1 MKFYV
6 LSGESDWRTISESID
21 QTKEKGKMSSI
32 MDKSKLPTKM
42 FLRSNSFQKLCSLAH
57 PMRLRGFKSNR
68 EALKSVFE
76 SLIVTT
82 RGVIQSVTH
91 RILCLLFLTPFTK
104 LLLLSRPLQGLV
116 DAVATASSKD
126 GRLNTVRLILKLTLS
141 TIVSTDKKP
150 QSADVRFD
158 NELRLSEDDSTSP
171 TGTTTTTPNAPECPR
186 NHRPEPSVAEMAVQ
200 TDPEP
205 EPEPEF
211 FDCKEPPAERLKSC
225 QFLESTLLPKRTPRR
240 RSGQLAAAAVYGCVL
255 CCAVQLSALVYLL
268 SGDAV
273 RFPPGLIFLM
283 FSLAYIGFVMTRIFT
298 CSTSDESDIRSKL
311 ATKKKSEQDI
321 QGGTSKAL
329 VVATVPE
336 GAIRKLGNPK
346 GGLHPILAAVSKR
359 ILATLLQFQQPHEKT
374 SSPTPRQSRS
384 ATRTRMLLCADDKT
398 ISKVKIL

>member
-1 MKFYV
+1 
-6 LSGESDWRTISESID
+6 
-21 QTKEKGKMSSI
+21 
-32 MDKSKLPTKM
+32 MDRSKLPTKM

-82 RGVIQSVTH
+82 RGVIQSVTY
-91 RILCLLFLTPFTK
+91 RILCFLFLTPFTK

-116 DAVATASSKD
+116 DAVAAASSSKD
-126 GRLNTVRLILKLTLS
+126 GGQDDGDGASTGNRLNTVRLILKLTLS
-141 TIVSTDKKP
+141 MIVSTDKQNP
-150 QSADVRFD
+150 QPEDVRFD
-158 NELRLSEDDSTSP
+158 NELRLSEEDSSSP
-171 TGTTTTTPNAPECPR
+171 TSTTLKTSECPT
-186 NHRPEPSVAEMAVQ
+186 HRTEPSVAEMAVQ
-200 TDPEP
+200 TDDLVPV

-211 FDCKEPPAERLKSC
+211 FDCKEPPAARSC
-225 QFLESTLLPKRTPRR
+225 KFLESSLLLLPRPRPPR
-240 RSGQLAAAAVYGCVL
+240 RSGRRLAAAAAIYGCIL

-273 RFPPGLIFLM
+273 RFPPGLIFLILA
-283 FSLAYIGFVMTRIFT
+283 LAYIGFIMTRIFT
-298 CSTSDESDIRSKL
+298 SSASTDSDIRSKL
-311 ATKKKSEQDI
+311 ATKKKSNQEDI

-336 GAIRKLGNPK
+336 GAIRKRDHHHPK
-346 GGLHPILAAVSKR
+346 GGLHPVLAAVSKR

>member
-1 MKFYV
+1 
-6 LSGESDWRTISESID
+6 
-21 QTKEKGKMSSI
+21 MSSI

-82 RGVIQSVTH
+82 RGVIQSVTY
-91 RILCLLFLTPFTK
+91 RILCFLFLTPFTK

-116 DAVATASSKD
+116 DAVAAAATSTSSTKD
-126 GRLNTVRLILKLTLS
+126 GQDDGGDGASTSNRLNTVRLILKLTLS
-141 TIVSTDKKP
+141 MIVSTDKQNP
-150 QSADVRFD
+150 QPEDVRFD
-158 NELRLSEDDSTSP
+158 NELRLSEDDSSTS
-171 TGTTTTTPNAPECPR
+171 TTTATTLKSPECP
-186 NHRPEPSVAEMAVQ
+186 HRTEPSVAEMAVQ
-200 TDPEP
+200 TDEP
-205 EPEPEF
+205 DLEPEPEF
-211 FDCKEPPAERLKSC
+211 FDCKEPPAARAC
-225 QFLESTLLPKRTPRR
+225 QFLESSLHLLPRRPPRP
-240 RSGQLAAAAVYGCVL
+240 RSGQRLAAVATVYGCVL

-273 RFPPGLIFLM
+273 RFPPGLIFLILA
-283 FSLAYIGFVMTRIFT
+283 LAYIGFIMTRIFT
-298 CSTSDESDIRSKL
+298 SSNTDTDIRPKLAAKKGSDE
-311 ATKKKSEQDI
+311 DI

-336 GAIRKLGNPK
+336 GAIRKRDHHPK
-346 GGLHPILAAVSKR
+346 GGLHPVLAAVSKR

>member
-1 MKFYV
+1 
-6 LSGESDWRTISESID
+6 
-21 QTKEKGKMSSI
+21 
-32 MDKSKLPTKM
+32 MDRSKLPTKM

-82 RGVIQSVTH
+82 RGVIQSVTY
-91 RILCLLFLTPFTK
+91 RILCFLFLTPFTK

-116 DAVATASSKD
+116 DAVAAASSSNGAAGQD
-126 GRLNTVRLILKLTLS
+126 GDGASSTGNRLNTVRLILKLTLS
-141 TIVSTDKKP
+141 MIVSTDKQNP
-150 QSADVRFD
+150 QPEDVRFD
-158 NELRLSEDDSTSP
+158 NELRLSEEDSTSP
-171 TGTTTTTPNAPECPR
+171 TSTTLKTPECPT
-186 NHRPEPSVAEMAVQ
+186 HRTEPSVAEMAVQ
-200 TDPEP
+200 TDDPII

-211 FDCKEPPAERLKSC
+211 FDCKEPPAARSC
-225 QFLESTLLPKRTPRR
+225 KFLESSLLLLPRPRPPR
-240 RSGQLAAAAVYGCVL
+240 RSGRRLAATAAVYGCVL

-273 RFPPGLIFLM
+273 RFPPGLIFLILA
-283 FSLAYIGFVMTRIFT
+283 LAYIGFIMTRIFT
-298 CSTSDESDIRSKL
+298 SSASTDSDIRLKL
-311 ATKKKSEQDI
+311 ATKKKTDQE
-321 QGGTSKAL
+321 GTSKAL

-336 GAIRKLGNPK
+336 GAIRKRDHHHPK
-346 GGLHPILAAVSKR
+346 GGLHPVLAAVSKR

-384 ATRTRMLLCADDKT
+384 ATRTRMLLCSDDKT

>member
-1 MKFYV
+1 
-6 LSGESDWRTISESID
+6 
-21 QTKEKGKMSSI
+21 

-82 RGVIQSVTH
+82 RGVIQSVTY
-91 RILCLLFLTPFTK
+91 RILCFLFLTPFTK

-116 DAVATASSKD
+116 DAVAAAASSKD
-126 GRLNTVRLILKLTLS
+126 DGAGQDGGASTSNRLNTVRLILKLTLS
-141 TIVSTDKKP
+141 MIVSTDKQNP
-150 QSADVRFD
+150 QAEDVRFD
-158 NELRLSEDDSTSP
+158 NELRLSEDDSSSSTS
-171 TGTTTTTPNAPECPR
+171 TTLKTPECP
-186 NHRPEPSVAEMAVQ
+186 HRTEPSVAEIAVQ
-200 TDPEP
+200 TDDLER

-211 FDCKEPPAERLKSC
+211 FDCKEPPRTTC
-225 QFLESTLLPKRTPRR
+225 QFLESSLLLPRRPPR
-240 RSGQLAAAAVYGCVL
+240 RSGHRLAAAAVYGCVL

-273 RFPPGLIFLM
+273 RFPPGLIFLILA
-283 FSLAYIGFVMTRIFT
+283 LAYIGFIMTRIFT
-298 CSTSDESDIRSKL
+298 SSASNDIRSKL

-329 VVATVPE
+329 VVATLPE
-336 GAIRKLGNPK
+336 GAIRERDHPK
-346 GGLHPILAAVSKR
+346 RGLHPVLAAVSKR

-374 SSPTPRQSRS
+374 SSSIPTPTRQSRS

>member
-1 MKFYV
+1 MN
-6 LSGESDWRTISESID
+6 RSI
-21 QTKEKGKMSSI
+21 KRKKRKMSSI
-32 MDKSKLPTKM
+32 MDKSRLPTKM

-82 RGVIQSVTH
+82 RGVIQSVTY
-91 RILCLLFLTPFTK
+91 RILCFLFLTPFTK

-150 QSADVRFD
+150 QPADVRFD

-171 TGTTTTTPNAPECPR
+171 TDTTATPKAPECP
-186 NHRPEPSVAEMAVQ
+186 NPRPEPSVAEMAVQ
-200 TDPEP
+200 TDPDP

-283 FSLAYIGFVMTRIFT
+283 ISLAYIGFVMTRIFT

-311 ATKKKSEQDI
+311 ATKKKSEQHI

-336 GAIRKLGNPK
+336 GGIRAGLGNPK